1 MSSYASRLIVIHKQ
15 VKELLEENAR
25 LKNDKNDLNSINL
38 AMKKALEDKNKAIE
52 DLTQKIQ
59 TLKLAK
65 SISGD
70 EKPQETTELK
80 RKINDYIKEIDR
92 CIALLNE

>member
-1 MSSYASRLIVIHKQ
+1 MSSYASRLVVIHNQ

-38 AMKKALEDKNKAIE
+38 AMKKELEDKNKAIE

-70 EKPQETTELK
+70 EKPQETIELK

>member
-1 MSSYASRLIVIHKQ
+1 MDSYSSRLIVINDK
-15 VKELLEENAR
+15 VSALLEEIAL
-25 LKNDKNDLNSINL
+25 LKKEKNELNISNL
-38 AMKKALEDKNKAIE
+38 ALNKENQALLLQIDE
-52 DLTQKIQ
+52 QKEKLQ
-59 TLKLAK
+59 MQKLAK

-80 RKINDYIKEIDR
+80 RKINEYIKEIDR

>member
-1 MSSYASRLIVIHKQ
+1 MSSYASRLIVIHNQ

-38 AMKKALEDKNKAIE
+38 AMKKELEDKNKAIE

>member
-1 MSSYASRLIVIHKQ
+1 MNSYSSRLIVINNK
-15 VKELLEENAR
+15 VKALLEEIAL
-25 LKNDKNDLNSINL
+25 LKKEKNELNISNL
-38 AMKKALEDKNKAIE
+38 ALIKENQSLQTLIDDQNE
-52 DLTQKIQ
+52 KIQ
-59 TLKLAK
+59 MLKLAK

-80 RKINDYIKEIDR
+80 RKINEYIKEIDR

>member
-1 MSSYASRLIVIHKQ
+1 MSSYASRLIVIHNQ

-25 LKNDKNDLNSINL
+25 LKNDKNDLNSVNL
-38 AMKKALEDKNKAIE
+38 AMKKELEDKNKAIE

-80 RKINDYIKEIDR
+80 RKINDYLKEIDR

>member
-1 MSSYASRLIVIHKQ
+1 MSSSTSRLIVIQKQ
-15 VKELLEENAR
+15 VEKLLEEIAL
-25 LKNDKNDLNSINL
+25 LKNEKNDLNSSNL
-38 AMKKALEDKNKAIE
+38 ALKKEMGLGKALVDKLN
-52 DLTQKIQ
+52 QKLQ

-70 EKPQETTELK
+70 DKPQETTELK

-92 CIALLNE
+92 CITLLNG

>member
-1 MSSYASRLIVIHKQ
+1 MSNYSSRLIVINDQVRALLDDIALHK
-15 VKELLEENAR
+15 KE
-25 LKNDKNDLNSINL
+25 KNELNSTNL
-38 AMKKALEDKNKAIE
+38 ALLKENQELKSQIDN
-52 DLTQKIQ
+52 Q
-59 TLKLAK
+59 TEKLQMLKLAK

-80 RKINDYIKEIDR
+80 RKINEYIKEIDR

>member
-15 VKELLEENAR
+15 VKKLLEENAR

-38 AMKKALEDKNKAIE
+38 AMKKELEDKNKAIE

-65 SISGD
+65 SIRGD

>member
-1 MSSYASRLIVIHKQ
+1 MSSSASRLIVIHNQ

-38 AMKKALEDKNKAIE
+38 AMKKELEDKNKAIE

-70 EKPQETTELK
+70 EKPQETIELK

>member
-1 MSSYASRLIVIHKQ
+1 MSSSASRLLVINEQ
-15 VKELLEENAR
+15 VQKLIEEIAL
-25 LKNDKNDLNSINL
+25 LKNEKNDLNNLNL
-38 AMKKALEDKNKAIE
+38 ALKKEIE
-52 DLTQKIQ
+52 AHKTSLDSLNQKLQ

-80 RKINDYIKEIDR
+80 RKINEYIKEIDR
-92 CIALLNE
+92 CIALLNQ

>member
-1 MSSYASRLIVIHKQ
+1 MSSYASRLIVIHNQ

-38 AMKKALEDKNKAIE
+38 AMKKELEDKNKAIE

-70 EKPQETTELK
+70 EKPQETIELK

>member
-1 MSSYASRLIVIHKQ
+1 MSNYASRLIVIHKQ

-38 AMKKALEDKNKAIE
+38 AMKKELEDKNKAIE

>member
-1 MSSYASRLIVIHKQ
+1 MSNYASRLIVIHKQ

-25 LKNDKNDLNSINL
+25 LKNDKNDLNSVNL
-38 AMKKALEDKNKAIE
+38 ALKKELEDKNKAIE

>member
-1 MSSYASRLIVIHKQ
+1 MSSYASRLIVIHNQ

-38 AMKKALEDKNKAIE
+38 AIKKELEDKNKAIE

-59 TLKLAK
+59 KLKLAK
-65 SISGD
+65 SISG
-70 EKPQETTELK
+70 
-80 RKINDYIKEIDR
+80 Y
-92 CIALLNE
+92 

>member
-25 LKNDKNDLNSINL
+25 LKNDKNDLNSVNL
-38 AMKKALEDKNKAIE
+38 ALKKELEDKNKAIE
-52 DLTQKIQ
+52 DLTQKVQ

>member
-1 MSSYASRLIVIHKQ
+1 MSSSASRLIVIQKQ
-15 VKELLEENAR
+15 VEKLLEKIAL
-25 LKNDKNDLNSINL
+25 LKNEKNDLNSSNL
-38 AMKKALEDKNKAIE
+38 ALKKEIELEKTLFDN
-52 DLTQKIQ
+52 LNQKLQ

-70 EKPQETTELK
+70 DKPQETTELK

-92 CIALLNE
+92 CITLLNG

>member
-1 MSSYASRLIVIHKQ
+1 MSNYASRLIVIHKQ

-25 LKNDKNDLNSINL
+25 LKNDKNDLNSVNL
-38 AMKKALEDKNKAIE
+38 ALKKELEDKNKAIE
-52 DLTQKIQ
+52 DLTQKVQ

>member
-1 MSSYASRLIVIHKQ
+1 MSSSASRLIVIQKQ
-15 VKELLEENAR
+15 VEKLLEKIAL
-25 LKNDKNDLNSINL
+25 LKNEKNDLNSSNL
-38 AMKKALEDKNKAIE
+38 AFKKEIELEKTLFDN
-52 DLTQKIQ
+52 LNQKLQ

-70 EKPQETTELK
+70 DKPQETTELK

-92 CIALLNE
+92 CITLLNG

>member
-1 MSSYASRLIVIHKQ
+1 MDNYSSRLIVINDK
-15 VKELLEENAR
+15 VNELLEEIAL
-25 LKNDKNDLNSINL
+25 LKKEKNELNNSNLALNKVSQAHKLQLDDLN
-38 AMKKALEDKNKAIE
+38 E
-52 DLTQKIQ
+52 KIQ
-59 TLKLAK
+59 MLKLAK

-80 RKINDYIKEIDR
+80 RKINEYIKEIDR

>member
-1 MSSYASRLIVIHKQ
+1 MSSYASRLIVIQQQ
-15 VKELLEENAR
+15 VEQLLEENAR
-25 LKNDKNDLNSINL
+25 LKNDKNDLNSVNL
-38 AMKKALEDKNKAIE
+38 ALSKELEAKKQEAE
-52 DLTQKIQ
+52 DLTQKLQ

>member
-1 MSSYASRLIVIHKQ
+1 MSSYASRLIVIHNQ

-25 LKNDKNDLNSINL
+25 LKNDKNDLNSVNL
-38 AMKKALEDKNKAIE
+38 AMKKELEDKNKAIE

>member
-1 MSSYASRLIVIHKQ
+1 MSNYASRLIVIQQQ
-15 VKELLEENAR
+15 VERLLEENTR
-25 LKNDKNDLNSINL
+25 LKNDKNDLNSVNL
-38 AMKKALEDKNKAIE
+38 ALNKELEAKNEAIE
-52 DLTQKIQ
+52 DLTQKLQ

>member
-1 MSSYASRLIVIHKQ
+1 MSGYTSRLIVIHNQ

-38 AMKKALEDKNKAIE
+38 AMKKELEDKNKAIE

>member
-1 MSSYASRLIVIHKQ
+1 MSSYASRLVVIQQQ
-15 VKELLEENAR
+15 VEQLLEENAR
-25 LKNDKNDLNSINL
+25 LKNDKIDLNSVNL
-38 AMKKALEDKNKAIE
+38 ALSKELETKKSEVE
-52 DLTQKIQ
+52 DLTQKLQ

>member
-15 VKELLEENAR
+15 VKKLLEENAR

-38 AMKKALEDKNKAIE
+38 AMKKELEDKNKAIE

>member
-1 MSSYASRLIVIHKQ
+1 MSSYASRLIVIHQQ
-15 VKELLEENAR
+15 VKELLEENAS
-25 LKNDKNDLNSINL
+25 LKNDKNGLNSINL
-38 AMKKALEDKNKAIE
+38 AMKKELEDKNKAIE

-70 EKPQETTELK
+70 EKPQETIELK

>member
-1 MSSYASRLIVIHKQ
+1 MDNYSSRLLVINDK
-15 VKELLEENAR
+15 VKELLDEIAL
-25 LKNDKNDLNSINL
+25 LKNEKNDLNISNL
-38 AMKKALEDKNKAIE
+38 ALNKENQAHKLQIDDQSE
-52 DLTQKIQ
+52 KIQ
-59 TLKLAK
+59 MLKLAK

-80 RKINDYIKEIDR
+80 RKINEYIKEIDR

>member
-1 MSSYASRLIVIHKQ
+1 MSSYASRLIVIHNQ

-25 LKNDKNDLNSINL
+25 LKNDKNDLNSVNL
-38 AMKKALEDKNKAIE
+38 AMKKELEHKNKAIE

>member
-1 MSSYASRLIVIHKQ
+1 MSSYASRLIVIHNQ

-25 LKNDKNDLNSINL
+25 LNNDKNDLNSINL
-38 AMKKALEDKNKAIE
+38 ALKKELEDKNNALE

-70 EKPQETTELK
+70 EKPRETIELK

>member
-1 MSSYASRLIVIHKQ
+1 MSSSASRLIVIQKQ
-15 VKELLEENAR
+15 VEKLLEKIAL
-25 LKNDKNDLNSINL
+25 LKNEKNDLNSSNL
-38 AMKKALEDKNKAIE
+38 ALKKEIELEKTLFDNMN
-52 DLTQKIQ
+52 QKLQ

-70 EKPQETTELK
+70 DKPQETTELK

-92 CIALLNE
+92 CITLLNG

>member
-1 MSSYASRLIVIHKQ
+1 MSNYASRLIVIHNQ

-38 AMKKALEDKNKAIE
+38 AMKKELEDKNKAIE